1 MWVQILKLTIV
12 LSVFSVA
19 SCLVVDPC
27 QRQPF
32 RATCDSLMH
41 GRLMGRSQFV
51 LRFYRR
57 ENECVSYPFALC
69 RGDKSH
75 AQLFKRKED
84 CELACLAKPTA
95 KPLPPTSQPVN
106 PYTKKFTSAHVF
118 ASMQTPSFKE
128 VIVTTNLPSTGF
140 PETASPTKLTKCQER
155 RLLAQQ
161 SHRPTKGKV
170 DIQTAVI
177 YECTPDGAFEQVQ
190 CHHASG
196 VCWCVNED
204 GYEIANTRTQGGNVR
219 PDCSGRPLS
228 TTATTK
234 SWTTSTRKAPMVR
247 CSNGA
252 PAVDSVGRL
261 LNCFI
266 EQCPSGY
273 RCAIQES
280 EAVCCPDKESN
291 SVASNLIS
299 PSNVCD
305 LPKDRGSCSK
315 FELRFYFNSEF
326 KECKYFFYGGC
337 GGNGNNFK
345 ELSQCEKTCGRSIDV
360 KQPSSDKHVETS
372 PANDID
378 EDKRCDQP
386 KDAGP
391 CAGRFIRWYWNRFT
405 SSCEVFVYSG
415 CKGSGNNFG
424 SREQCVEMCGSK
436 QVTTSTPE
444 VTTPAIATQLTT
456 AAKPRVSTVARISPV
471 TVSTTTKA
479 TSSQK
484 PLTTSPPVTVTMSS
498 ASTVKSTEVYE
509 KKIERK
515 EEKCKNEQC
524 SLECI
529 EITNSKGCIECMCP
543 QTEVADGKPLV
554 TKQPAGTLTT
564 QLKTTTVVEGTTSA
578 VPSSANNRSK
588 ALRPPSIEKCLLPLD
603 VGPCNGPAQPRW
615 GFNQATNRCERFD
628 YTGCGGNMN
637 HFYSLKEC
645 NILCAKHSNN
655 VLTLSSYWQLFSL
668 VVPRPYEANVVPTM
682 LTPIVAT
689 DSTSAEKINEDV
701 EPVCALPRD
710 SGPCMNFVI
719 KWFYNAVTGKCERF
733 QYGSCGGNNNN
744 FDSMEACNSR
754 CVSGIQSVGI
764 QVPDACAQEKDSG
777 PCEGYNVRF
786 YYNGRSMRCELF
798 VYGGCGGNSNNFE
811 SKEACDE
818 TCPVYEKVWKQ
829 SLPSFGGQPFTRP
842 TLSSSTVTPS
852 TESKL
857 TNAISAAK
865 RPVFDLPEIDITDHS
880 EQTVP
885 TEPYSESSTI
895 LPVSYGEPGIEVSM
909 VGSEQT
915 PMCPNGLPSK
925 VDSQGQVILCL
936 PGKALC
942 PPASSCYFNGIDFF
956 CCPMEEMG
964 ALPLSPSSDRNSVDE
979 HAAIDYGKRSKR
991 QLPISTVEL
1000 TAPSMLPNLP
1010 VVSPLRAPSLGT
1022 PYQIGSASQSIAQ
1035 NYQRSQ
1041 VVNGIFGPRSDYH
1054 YTIPQPPTLG
1064 VGFLGA
1070 TGGRPDYCELP
1081 KNPGPCKGSHLRYY
1095 YDPGFDDCR
1104 LFYYGGCQGNRNN
1117 FGTAEVCRKECVR
1130 RAKIISCPG
1139 GLLPLGGKN
1148 NPITCG
1154 PTAGGINC
1162 PEGFFCQKGMFPLCC
1177 PLDGS
1182 TKDLPPGAPDLV
1194 PPPPKMMPPPFAIE
1208 PPPSPSSKGLMESID
1223 RNEVAAVQMVPNE
1236 QTAMSSRLGL
1246 SQSRWTAFPKQKQY
1260 LLTPFVGEQPNVF
1273 LGSGKFHAET
1283 MKAQPLATAF
1293 VQDTRRLPQLRSEGS
1308 QLAVFVRPEQQ
1319 LRAANP
1325 NVPANL
1331 LSSQS
1336 ISAGFQQ
1343 ENGNIPPLC
1352 SFAPDQGRVCNGTEG
1367 QTRSR
1372 DFYYYDRTQRECI
1385 PLKYAGCGGNDNRF
1399 SSRNDCYRVCHR
1411 GLLPVGN

>member
-1 MWVQILKLTIV
+1 MWVQILKLTIA
-12 LSVFSVA
+12 LSVFSA
-19 SCLVVDPC
+19 TYSSLDPC

-84 CELACLAKPTA
+84 CELACVAKHTA
-95 KPLPPTSQPVN
+95 KPLPTTSQPVN

-118 ASMQTPSFKE
+118 ASMRTPPFKE
-128 VIVTTNLPSTGF
+128 VPVTMNSPSTGF
-140 PETASPTKLTKCQER
+140 SETTPATKLTKCQER

-161 SHRPTKGKV
+161 SRRPAKGKV
-170 DIQTAVI
+170 DIQSAVI

-190 CHHASG
+190 CHQASG

-219 PDCSGRPLS
+219 PDCSGRPLA
-228 TTATTK
+228 TAATTT
-234 SWTTSTRKAPMVR
+234 SWTTSTRKAPMAR

-252 PAVDSVGRL
+252 PAVDSLGRL
-261 LNCFI
+261 LNCFV

-280 EAVCCPDKESN
+280 EAVCCPYNE
-291 SVASNLIS
+291 
-299 PSNVCD
+299 
-305 LPKDRGSCSK
+305 
-315 FELRFYFNSEF
+315 
-326 KECKYFFYGGC
+326 
-337 GGNGNNFK
+337 GN
-345 ELSQCEKTCGRSIDV
+345 R
-360 KQPSSDKHVETS
+360 H
-372 PANDID
+372 
-378 EDKRCDQP
+378 
-386 KDAGP
+386 
-391 CAGRFIRWYWNRFT
+391 
-405 SSCEVFVYSG
+405 
-415 CKGSGNNFG
+415 
-424 SREQCVEMCGSK
+424 K

-444 VTTPAIATQLTT
+444 VTTPSIATKKSTT
-456 AAKPRVSTVARISPV
+456 AAKPRISTVALISPV
-471 TVSTTTKA
+471 TMSTTTTTKS

-484 PLTTSPPVTVTMSS
+484 PLTTAPPVTRAVLSS
-498 ASTVKSTEVYE
+498 APTEKSTEVYA
-509 KKIERK
+509 KKNERK
-515 EEKCKNEQC
+515 EEKCKNELC

-543 QTEVADGKPLV
+543 QTEIADGKPLM
-554 TKQPAGTLTT
+554 TEQPTT
-564 QLKTTTVVEGTTSA
+564 QLKTTTVVEGTSSA
-578 VPSSANNRSK
+578 VPSSAKNRSQTM
-588 ALRPPSIEKCLLPLD
+588 RPPAIEKCLLPLD
-603 VGPCNGPAQPRW
+603 VGPCNGPPQPRW
-615 GFNQATNRCERFD
+615 GFNRATNRCERFD

-645 NILCAKHSNN
+645 NILCAK
-655 VLTLSSYWQLFSL
+655 YII
-668 VVPRPYEANVVPTM
+668 PRPNEANVAPTM
-682 LTPIVAT
+682 FTPVVAAGKLSEVPSGVA
-689 DSTSAEKINEDV
+689 STGMEEAQSASAERINEDV

-733 QYGSCGGNNNN
+733 QYGSCGGNSNN

-754 CVSGIQSVGI
+754 CVSGIHAVGI
-764 QVPDACAQEKDSG
+764 QVPDACDQEKDSA
-777 PCEGYNVRF
+777 PMRDIS
-786 YYNGRSMRCELF
+786 RST
-798 VYGGCGGNSNNFE
+798 SITI
-811 SKEACDE
+811 K
-818 TCPVYEKVWKQ
+818 
-829 SLPSFGGQPFTRP
+829 
-842 TLSSSTVTPS
+842 
-852 TESKL
+852 
-857 TNAISAAK
+857 
-865 RPVFDLPEIDITDHS
+865 DLPEIDVTAYS

-895 LPVSYGEPGIEVSM
+895 LPVSYGGEPGIDIAM

-925 VDSQGQVILCL
+925 VDSQGHVILCL

-964 ALPLSPSSDRNSVDE
+964 ALPLSPSSDKNSVDE
-979 HAAIDYGKRSKR
+979 NVAIDYGKRSKR

-1022 PYQIGSASQSIAQ
+1022 PYQIGSASQSVAQ
-1035 NYQRSQ
+1035 NYQRRSQ
-1041 VVNGIFGPRSDYH
+1041 LVNGIFGPRSDYH
-1054 YTIPQPPTLG
+1054 YSIPQPPTLS

-1070 TGGRPDYCELP
+1070 T
-1081 KNPGPCKGSHLRYY
+1081 
-1095 YDPGFDDCR
+1095 
-1104 LFYYGGCQGNRNN
+1104 
-1117 FGTAEVCRKECVR
+1117 
-1130 RAKIISCPG
+1130 
-1139 GLLPLGGKN
+1139 GGKN

-1194 PPPPKMMPPPFAIE
+1194 PPPPKVMPPPFAIE

-1236 QTAMSSRLGL
+1236 QAAASSRLGL
-1246 SQSRWTAFPKQKQY
+1246 SQS
-1260 LLTPFVGEQPNVF
+1260 VQPNV
-1273 LGSGKFHAET
+1273 LVGSGKFHAET
-1283 MKAQPLATAF
+1283 MKAPPLHAGNEHSYLTIILDNSKLLQANKPEEICLFNLCRNSQCLTMPVLNIKGQPLACPCKIQVRVTGGLEFLVTFSIATAF
-1293 VQDTRRLPQLRSEGS
+1293 VQDARSLAQLPSEAS

-1319 LRAANP
+1319 LRTANS
-1325 NVPANL
+1325 NVPANHL
-1331 LSSQS
+1331 FSRP

-1343 ENGNIPPLC
+1343 ESGIIPPLC
-1352 SFAPDQGRVCNGTEG
+1352 SLAANQGRLCNSTEN
-1367 QTRSR
+1367 QARSQ
-1372 DFYYYDRTQRECI
+1372 DFYYYDSKQRECI